1 MYSLWGNLIYQ
12 YPPHSTNI
20 YSFYYEPSI
29 ALDAEL
35 VPEMEPDP
43 ISTTQLHRAYIL
55 GKRTDQQIH
64 TVRGALHCL
73 NLICPRKSNWIARA
87 QRIGVYI
94 PSWLFNTTFKLAP
107 LDHLPPFSSNPIPCY
122 VMYLVNVIMHS
133 QRVPKIPLVHTTKMH
148 LNTNITIH

>member
-1 MYSLWGNLIYQ
+1 MITFFFWKRNLFKHYIYKTYLRYLLIIQPVLIEHVFSVRQFDLPISPSFHKYLQLLLWAKYCTGCWACAWNG
-12 YPPHSTNI
+12 
-20 YSFYYEPSI
+20 
-29 ALDAEL
+29 AW
-35 VPEMEPDP
+35 P

-94 PSWLFNTTFKLAP
+94 PSWLFRLQ
-107 LDHLPPFSSNPIPCY
+107 LLS
-122 VMYLVNVIMHS
+122 
-133 QRVPKIPLVHTTKMH
+133 
-148 LNTNITIH
+148 